1 MRGPLVGV
9 DLADSGTRL
18 VATVLEPVLGPVLG
32 PTMAADA
39 VRAARRWYTR
49 LPEPPSAT
57 EAVTH
62 LNVLIARALA
72 ESGMEPGAPGIALG
86 VALAGEV
93 DTRRGVVRGV
103 RLASGWEDFPLA
115 RTLGGRWGGPVAVL
129 TTTQAAALGEARL
142 GAGRGKPDLV
152 YLLLGRGVSAALI
165 MDGRLAVGAHG
176 RAGDLAHWL
185 ALPGGPRCA
194 CGAQGHLD
202 PIASAQSLV
211 RAMIGLAVDQPESN
225 ARMLAVSGG
234 RAEAM
239 TAEQVARLAAEGDP
253 VARGVVDRALDALAP
268 ALANLVAALDPD
280 AIVVGG
286 PLAGVRAFLDPLED
300 RVAALCQPFTTA
312 PPLLGGELEP
322 VAALSGAVAA
332 AAELAGGMRAE
343 VRD

>member
-1 MRGPLVGV
+1 
-9 DLADSGTRL
+9 
-18 VATVLEPVLGPVLG
+18 
-32 PTMAADA
+32 
-39 VRAARRWYTR
+39 
-49 LPEPPSAT
+49 
-57 EAVTH
+57 
-62 LNVLIARALA
+62 
-72 ESGMEPGAPGIALG
+72 
-86 VALAGEV
+86 
-93 DTRRGVVRGV
+93 
-103 RLASGWEDFPLA
+103 
-115 RTLGGRWGGPVAVL
+115 
-129 TTTQAAALGEARL
+129 
-142 GAGRGKPDLV
+142 
-152 YLLLGRGVSAALI
+152 
-165 MDGRLAVGAHG
+165 
-176 RAGDLAHWL
+176 
-185 ALPGGPRCA
+185 
-194 CGAQGHLD
+194 LD

-225 ARMLAVSGG
+225 TRMLAVSGG

-268 ALANLVAALDPD
+268 ALANLVATLDPD